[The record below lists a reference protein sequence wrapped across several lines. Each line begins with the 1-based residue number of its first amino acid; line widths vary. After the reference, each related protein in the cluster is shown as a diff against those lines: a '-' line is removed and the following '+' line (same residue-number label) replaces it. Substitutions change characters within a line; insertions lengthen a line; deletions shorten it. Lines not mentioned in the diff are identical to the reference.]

1 LRSQGLGRRVITTC
15 FAVPE
20 EFEPGGGE
28 HYAAPK
34 YARNPLQ
41 RYYRPITRAQNVVKV
56 QIELKP

>member
-1 LRSQGLGRRVITTC
+1 M
-15 FAVPE
+15 PE

-34 YARNPLQ
+34 YACNPLQ